1 MGGSDLV
8 EVQVKA
14 ILKVVIETKSN
25 SPKNLN
31 ILFHFCL
38 LLTSQILLDYF
49 APDDSP
55 FVVRISSTFPF
66 LSPSI
71 ASGSSSPNPS
81 SFT

>member
-14 ILKVVIETKSN
+14 ILKVVIETRSN

-38 LLTSQILLDYF
+38 LLTSQILLDIL

-55 FVVRISSTFPF
+55 FVVMNSRYIP
-66 LSPSI
+66 LSQSI
-71 ASGSSSPNPS
+71 NCL
-81 SFT
+81 